1 LNSLTRMFPT
11 SLRWR
16 LPVSYAGLALL
27 TAVLL
32 NVLLLVTLQLYY
44 QGLEQRYLLGSGMSG
59 SAELAGL
66 LAAGDEARTLE
77 ARARELARQYD
88 VRLWL
93 ADASG
98 LEVVDTGPPVPLPL
112 GSMAVTEATP
122 APGATAAAPFV
133 FDAGAFLEAAYG
145 FDRLRRTGEA
155 AEITLVE
162 PGSGR
167 PLGRLRV
174 SEGPAYGQDIVASVG
189 RVGAA
194 AGLAAVVLAAGAGW
208 LVSRRM
214 VAPLVALT
222 ETSTRMA
229 QGHLGARSAIARADE
244 IGALA
249 ASFNSMAGQVEGTV
263 DTLRAFIAD
272 AAHELHTPH
281 AADRAGDRPGPGL
294 IRNRPGQGAG
304 LCGAGT
310 GANRAAGRAEQRP
323 AGPLAAGG
331 EHQAGANRRGPG
343 AVST

>member
-1 LNSLTRMFPT
+1 MFPT

-16 LPVSYAGLALL
+16 LPASYAGLALL

-66 LAAGDEARTLE
+66 LASGGEGGEAGTLE
-77 ARARELARQYD
+77 ARAQELARRYD
-88 VRLWL
+88 VRLRL
-93 ADASG
+93 ANASG

-112 GSMAVTEATP
+112 GPTAVLQATP
-122 APGATAAAPFV
+122 APGATAAAEAPFP
-133 FDAGAFLEAAYG
+133 FEAGVFLEAAYG
-145 FDRLRRTGEA
+145 FDRLRRTGQA

-208 LVSRRM
+208 L
-214 VAPLVALT
+214 P
-222 ETSTRMA
+222 
-229 QGHLGARSAIARADE
+229 ARA
-244 IGALA
+244 GW
-249 ASFNSMAGQVEGTV
+249 S
-263 DTLRAFIAD
+263 
-272 AAHELHTPH
+272 
-281 AADRAGDRPGPGL
+281 
-294 IRNRPGQGAG
+294 
-304 LCGAGT
+304 
-310 GANRAAGRAEQRP
+310 
-323 AGPLAAGG
+323 
-331 EHQAGANRRGPG
+331 AGAWWRRWWP
-343 AVST
+343 